1 MAAWKD
7 VEFLLVQWFRE
18 GDRDALAD
26 LESLRQE
33 QEDLAVTQQH
43 MVHKFDK
50 DENAI
55 LTEMQWRPR
64 RPRQGQSEIKHLPV
78 FNPIRSVFIP
88 ARVFQTL
95 AQSPRKRPAR
105 HFCRSQIIPA
115 SDPQASP

>member
-18 GDRDALAD
+18 GDRDAWAD

-55 LTEMQWRPR
+55 LTEMQWRLDDR
-64 RPRQGQSEIKHLPV
+64 MARAANDLLPQLRLATADQH
-78 FNPIRSVFIP
+78 IRKS
-88 ARVFQTL
+88 L
-95 AQSPRKRPAR
+95 SW
-105 HFCRSQIIPA
+105 
-115 SDPQASP
+115 